1 MSVKRALGCERG
13 ADGRARDA
21 THVDANAHVRTRPPI
36 GNVQNANH
44 RDDDDDDLR
53 RAAGVRAN
61 LGTRDDDTEHPWRVY
76 RTDRLPRARETMRGT
91 RTRTRTRRRM
101 I

>member
-1 MSVKRALGCERG
+1 M
-13 ADGRARDA
+13 DDA
-21 THVDANAHVRTRPPI
+21 THADATAHSRTRPPI
-36 GNVQNANH
+36 RHVHHANH

-53 RAAGVRAN
+53 RAARVRAN
-61 LGTRDDDTEHPWRVY
+61 LGTRDDDTQHPGWRVY

-91 RTRTRTRRRM
+91 RTRTRPRTRM

>member
-1 MSVKRALGCERG
+1 MN
-13 ADGRARDA
+13 DA
-21 THVDANAHVRTRPPI
+21 IHVDATAHSRKRPAI
-36 GNVQNANH
+36 RHVQHANH

-53 RAAGVRAN
+53 RAARVRAN
-61 LGTRDDDTEHPWRVY
+61 LGTRDDDTEHPGWRVY

-91 RTRTRTRRRM
+91 RTRTRTRM